1 MSFETTYQF
10 HGRLLVKIERDRC
23 YPFFDSYLDKVFSRY
38 EVQSSAVPDLVIR
51 LDGREDEFKNCFWV
65 DGKYAVRKNF
75 IGYKNKFKSARWTVA
90 IDGLE
95 SPQMRVH
102 IGANLFARPVLAG
115 ETLYSLIRFKL
126 LQKEH
131 ALLHASG
138 IGAGGKG
145 FFFAARGGVGKTI
158 TAIRSVHRGAVLY
171 GDDTVIISDS
181 SEMLGFAV
189 PFNLR
194 FTYDIEKMLDTRF
207 PFLLRMEIGLK
218 KFFSLIT
225 FGRYRLFTILPPEK
239 IFPKALGDKVS
250 LGAAFVLMAGDEFKI
265 EEEKNRDFFLDQ
277 LVKIIQFE
285 SSELIPMLLAYAHIF
300 PEAAFFSFWDRMKN
314 VLNNA
319 LNGLPCYR
327 VTIPGVYKEEY
338 FENLWE
344 KLNSCKPSVTT
355 STV

>member
-10 HGRLLVKIERDRC
+10 HGCLLVKIERDRR
-23 YPFFDSYLDKVFSRY
+23 YPIFDSYLDKVFSRY
-38 EVQSSAVPDLVIR
+38 EVSSSGTPDLLIR
-51 LDGREDEFKNCFWV
+51 LDGAKINFKNCFWV

-75 IGYKNKFKSARWTVA
+75 IGYKNQFKAARWSLA

-95 SPQMRVH
+95 STQTRVH

-126 LQKEH
+126 LQKEY

-138 IGAGGKG
+138 IGVNGKG

-158 TAIRSVHRGAVLY
+158 SAIRSVRRGAMLY
-171 GDDTVIISDS
+171 GDDTVIISPAG
-181 SEMLGFAV
+181 EMLGFAV

-194 FTYDIEKMLDTRF
+194 FTYNIEKMLGTKF
-207 PFLLRMEIGLK
+207 PFMLRAEIGLK
-218 KFFSLIT
+218 KLFSVLT

-239 IFPKALGDKVS
+239 VFPKALGDKIN

-265 EEEKNRDFFLDQ
+265 EEEKDRELFLDQ
-277 LVKIIQFE
+277 LVKVIQFE

-300 PEAAFFSFWDRMKN
+300 PEAAFFSFWDRMKET
-314 VLNNA
+314 LRKA
-319 LNGLPCYR
+319 LNGQPCYR
-327 VTIPGVYKEEY
+327 VTLPGVYKEEY
-338 FENLWE
+338 FDVLW
-344 KLNSCKPSVTT
+344 KQLNSCKPSATT
-355 STV
+355 SIV